1 MNFFEEALL
10 SRAREFIS
18 CLPRPGTP
26 EEDRPPLI
34 AYHGDGDGCTSAYF
48 VHRFLKR
55 PARFYWVET
64 PDFDFEKAETH
75 ILEQHPQLLIFL
87 DMPVYNRPHMIQKLT
102 DRGIRVFIYDHHH
115 PGKCSL
121 CDGDPHLLYLNPATE
136 KDSIAYPTCLFA
148 WELLEKKTFFEK
160 EALYMGLYTETWLER
175 VPLFQE
181 FSRQLQEILK
191 QTAKRIHASFLV
203 QEPGTAHLALNFLL
217 KAQALNSLDTDLRS
231 LSENQVLSN
240 IHDLIQHEKSRLMRD
255 VVDSIRKLVQPRY
268 ILIRI
273 ESKIRV
279 CGLIAS
285 ELRWKYPHLVVGIWQ
300 KWKDRLICE
309 LRRGTACRIDLASL
323 IEGVKAGIPL
333 LTGGGHPEA
342 AAFAAEEEPFFHALR
357 KIKTQLAEGGGG
369 LTI

>member
-1 MNFFEEALL
+1 MKFFEEDLL

-18 CLPRPGTP
+18 CFPRPGSP
-26 EEDRPPLI
+26 KEDRPLLI

-75 ILEQHPQLLIFL
+75 ILDQHPQLLIFL
-87 DMPVYNRPHMIQKLT
+87 DMPVYNRPHMIQKLR
-102 DRGIRVFIYDHHH
+102 DQGIRVFIYDHHH
-115 PGKCSL
+115 PGTCVL
-121 CDGDPHLLYLNPATE
+121 CDSDPHLLYINPAME

-148 WELLEKKTFFEK
+148 WELLEEKTFFEK
-160 EALYMGLYTETWLER
+160 EVLYMGLYTETWLER

-181 FSRQLQEILK
+181 FSSELQENLK
-191 QTAKRIHASFLV
+191 ETAKRIHASFLV
-203 QEPGTAHLALNFLL
+203 QEAGTTHLALNFLL
-217 KAQALNSLDTDLRS
+217 KAQAINSLHSALRS
-231 LSENQVLSN
+231 LRENQILAN
-240 IHDLIQHEKSRLMRD
+240 IHELIQHEKSWLIRE
-255 VVDSIRKLVQPRY
+255 VVDSIRKLIQPRY

-273 ESKIRV
+273 QSEIRV

-285 ELRWKYPHLVVGIWQ
+285 ELRWRYPHLVVGIWQ

-309 LRRGTACRIDLASL
+309 LRRGMACQIDLASL
-323 IEGVKAGIPL
+323 IEGVKAGIPF

-342 AAFAAEEEPFFHALR
+342 VAFAAEEEAFFQALR
-357 KIKTQLAEGGGG
+357 KIKSQLAEGRKV
-369 LTI
+369 